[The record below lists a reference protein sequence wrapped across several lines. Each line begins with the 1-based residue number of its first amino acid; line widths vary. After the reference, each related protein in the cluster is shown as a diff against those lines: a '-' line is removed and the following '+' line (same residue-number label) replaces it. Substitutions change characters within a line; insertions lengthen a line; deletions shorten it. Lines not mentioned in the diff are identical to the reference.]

1 MHDIEPISID
11 RGNLAPRHADEE
23 IADLLSAALLRL
35 RTRNSASDDTDK
47 SDHREPVCLGFSNQQ
62 RVNANPNQQEGVRP

>member
-1 MHDIEPISID
+1 MHDIELISTD
-11 RGNLAPRHADEE
+11 RGTPSPRHAHEE

-35 RTRNSASDDTDK
+35 RARNSSSDNPDK
-47 SDHREPVCLGFSNQQ
+47 SGHRDPVCLGFSHSQ

>member
-1 MHDIEPISID
+1 MHDIELISTDQGKPI
-11 RGNLAPRHADEE
+11 PRHAHEE

-35 RTRNSASDDTDK
+35 RARNSSSDDPDK
-47 SDHREPVCLGFSNQQ
+47 SGHREPVCLGFSHPQ

>member
-1 MHDIEPISID
+1 MHDIELISTD
-11 RGNLAPRHADEE
+11 RGTPSPRHAHEE

-35 RTRNSASDDTDK
+35 RTRNSASDDSNK
-47 SDHREPVCLGFSNQQ
+47 SGHREPVCLGFSHPQ

>member
-1 MHDIEPISID
+1 MNDVKHIATTPS
-11 RGNLAPRHADEE
+11 NPAPRHAQEE

-35 RTRNSASDDTDK
+35 RTRNSASDDPDK
-47 SDHREPVCLGFSNQQ
+47 SDRREPVCLGFSHPQ

>member
-1 MHDIEPISID
+1 MYDIEPISID
-11 RGNLAPRHADEE
+11 RGKPIPRHAHEE

-35 RTRNSASDDTDK
+35 RARNSASDDSNK
-47 SDHREPVCLGFSNQQ
+47 SGHREPVCLGFSHPQ